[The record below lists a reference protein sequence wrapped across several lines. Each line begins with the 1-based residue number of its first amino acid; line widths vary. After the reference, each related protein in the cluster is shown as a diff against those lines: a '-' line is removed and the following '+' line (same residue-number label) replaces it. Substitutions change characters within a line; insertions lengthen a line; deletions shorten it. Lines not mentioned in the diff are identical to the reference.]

1 MSLLD
6 RLEYALIS
14 GLFGCALGALCW
26 WLYGMAHSLNYDGPG
41 MDPALRHWLLG
52 AGGSFAVLGA
62 VLGAKAADV
71 VGDVLN
77 AILHFEFND
86 TPGNGTRWLVALVFV
101 AICIAAIWF
110 TTPHGK

>member
-1 MSLLD
+1 M
-6 RLEYALIS
+6 
-14 GLFGCALGALCW
+14 
-26 WLYGMAHSLNYDGPG
+26 
-41 MDPALRHWLLG
+41 
-52 AGGSFAVLGA
+52 
-62 VLGAKAADV
+62 AADFA
-71 VGDVLN
+71 GDTIS

>member
-41 MDPALRHWLLG
+41 MDPALRHWLTG

-77 AILHFEFND
+77 AIFHFEYND
-86 TPGNGTRWLVALVFV
+86 TPGHGARAVVMLVMTALM
-101 AICIAAIWF
+101 IAALWF
-110 TTPHGK
+110 TAPT